1 MSLDKI
7 EIFSEMYTLFVCF
20 ILYSEFKED
29 RDLIEIPM
37 PSYNFTQ
44 AELCCVI
51 ETAEELG
58 LEHKVRGSVS
68 IIYHIQPDKCMHSYK
83 CT

>member
-1 MSLDKI
+1 MH
-7 EIFSEMYTLFVCF
+7 YLFFVF
-20 ILYSEFKED
+20 LYSEFKED

-68 IIYHIQPDKCMHSYK
+68 INYRQGSNLALANLLNAGSFSKSK
-83 CT
+83 